1 MTGEQGQGRRCIG
14 RADEPRRDVIQ
25 EGMDD
30 AGGDDDPRN
39 GAEGDAEIDERR
51 ADGEQDEGH
60 VVDVETWDAP
70 RGGPE

>member
-1 MTGEQGQGRRCIG
+1 MHR

-60 VVDVETWDAP
+60 VVDVETWDAS